1 LTQFVEQAGVLDG
14 DYRLSGK
21 ILHQLDLLVGEWA
34 NLLPVNTDD
43 AGQFVFLEHR
53 HGDEGAGTPEVSE
66 RSDRPITF
74 EVRLGRSQII
84 DVDYLP
90 RSRDQQSTIPA

>member
-1 LTQFVEQAGVLDG
+1 
-14 DYRLSGK
+14 
-21 ILHQLDLLVGEWA
+21 
-34 NLLPVNTDD
+34 LPVNTDD